1 MGGVFDP
8 LFLACSYFG
17 KPAIAIIIISLIY
30 WCFNKKLGEYLILSL
45 TSAYVVNGI
54 VKIIACVYR
63 PWILDSRI
71 HPVEDAIP
79 DATGYSFPSG
89 HVTTATTL
97 FGGIAL
103 KGNLL
108 KALKIVL
115 IICVVLVA
123 FSRIYLGVHTVPDV
137 VFGFIVTFIVMLIFS
152 KLFEKLEENP
162 NLDIIISVIGIVI
175 SVLVVIFAFTK
186 SYPMDYDAAG
196 NLIVDPIIM
205 TIDTFKSA
213 GMAIGVFLCWPIE
226 RRFINFSIE
235 GTAKIKAIRAIFGL
249 MVLLFAMGIT
259 LLFEESIIGGF
270 LQSLLI
276 MVVIVLIYPAIIKF
290 FQNRK
295 S

>member
-1 MGGVFDP
+1 M
-8 LFLACSYFG
+8 ACSYFG
-17 KPAIAIIIISLIY
+17 EPAAAIIIISIIY

-79 DATGYSFPSG
+79 GATGYSFPSG

-103 KGNLL
+103 KGNVS
-108 KALKIVL
+108 KAFKILL
-115 IICVVLVA
+115 IICLILVA
-123 FSRIYLGVHTVPDV
+123 FSRIYLGVHTLADV
-137 VFGFIVTFIVMLIFS
+137 VFGFILTFLVMLLFS
-152 KLFEKLEENP
+152 KLFEKLDENP

-175 SVLVVIFAFTK
+175 SVLVVIFASTK
-186 SYPMDYDAAG
+186 SYPMDYDALG
-196 NLIVDPIIM
+196 NLIVDPMIM
-205 TIDTFKSA
+205 TIDTFKSV
-213 GMAIGVFLCWPIE
+213 GMAIGVFICWPIE
-226 RRFINFSIE
+226 RRFINFTVE
-235 GTAKIKAIRAIFGL
+235 ATAKTRAIRAVFGL
-249 MVLLFAMGIT
+249 IVLLLVMGIT
-259 LLFEESIIGGF
+259 LLFEKNIAGGF

-276 MVVIVLIYPAIIKF
+276 MIVVVLIYPAIIKF